1 MYPAHSTVVASS
13 WYSIAAALVAVML
26 WSVAPLLAEL
36 AHTSSPLQ
44 LTALTLL
51 AGSLATLPLSRRVSM
66 ATLSKRWQLS
76 VWLGIP
82 LLIFG
87 AVSSYFIGMR
97 LAPAAEAALITY
109 TWPVLFVLLSQWSRF
124 GKLRMAGV
132 TGALIAFSGA
142 ALLLL
147 PQALSGGLGGAANGY
162 MLALLAACCWA
173 LYSWLSQ
180 SAPIALTPLLPRL
193 LLAACAISSST
204 SLLVEGSLE
213 IPSSEALLAGIVL
226 GLGPYGVA
234 MIAWDKALRFGQASI
249 VGSLAYGVPIL
260 AAALLVLAGMSALDW
275 RLPCA
280 SILVVVG
287 CLKAS
292 NGGEQTCP

>member
-1 MYPAHSTVVASS
+1 MYPAHSTVVASP
-13 WYSIAAALVAVML
+13 WYSIVAALVAVML

-51 AGSLATLPLSRRVSM
+51 AGALATLPLSRRVPVTM
-66 ATLSKRWQLS
+66 LSKGWQLS
-76 VWLGIP
+76 VWLGVP

-124 GKLRMAGV
+124 GKLRMTGV
-132 TGALIAFSGA
+132 IGALIAFSGA

-147 PQALSGGLGGAANGY
+147 PQALSGGFGGATTGY
-162 MLALLAACCWA
+162 ALALLAACCWA
-173 LYSWLSQ
+173 LYSWLGQ
-180 SAPIALTPLLPRL
+180 AAPLALTPLLPRL
-193 LLAACAISSST
+193 LLVACAIATSA
-204 SLLVEGSLE
+204 SLLMEGSIE
-213 IPSSEALLAGIVL
+213 VPSGDALLAGIAL
-226 GLGPYGVA
+226 GLGPYGIA
-234 MIAWDKALRFGQASI
+234 MVAWDKALRLGQASI

-260 AAALLVLAGMSALDW
+260 AAALLVAAGVSVLDW

-280 SILVVVG
+280 AMLVVVG
-287 CLKAS
+287 CLKA
-292 NGGEQTCP
+292 GH

>member
-1 MYPAHSTVVASS
+1 MQRTHSPIVFPR
-13 WYSIAAALVAVML
+13 WYSIGAALVAVIL

-51 AGSLATLPLSRRVSM
+51 AGAFATLPLSRRVNVASCS
-66 ATLSKRWQLS
+66 LNWQLGIW
-76 VWLGIP
+76 VGIP
-82 LLIFG
+82 LLILG
-87 AVSSYFIGMR
+87 AVSTYFIGMR

-124 GKLRMAGV
+124 GRIRLAGI

-142 ALLLL
+142 AILLV
-147 PQALSGGLGGAANGY
+147 PQAISNSLGGATLGY
-162 MLALLAACCWA
+162 GLALLAACCWA

-180 SAPIALTPLLPRL
+180 AAPVSITPLLPRML
-193 LLAACAISSST
+193 LIACAIATLASIGMEGQ
-204 SLLVEGSLE
+204 LVL
-213 IPSSEALLAGIVL
+213 PSSEALLAGVAL

-234 MIAWDKALRFGQASI
+234 MVAWDKALRWGHASL

-260 AAALLVLAGMSALDW
+260 AGFLLVLAGVSVLDW
-275 RLPCA
+275 RLPTA
-280 SILVVVG
+280 ALLVVIG
-287 CLKAS
+287 CLNA
-292 NGGEQTCP
+292 GR

>member
-1 MYPAHSTVVASS
+1 MYPAHSTVVASP
-13 WYSIAAALVAVML
+13 WYSIVAALVAVML

-51 AGSLATLPLSRRVSM
+51 AGALATLPLSRRVPM
-66 ATLSKRWQLS
+66 TMLSKGWQLS
-76 VWLGIP
+76 VWLGVP

-132 TGALIAFSGA
+132 IGALIAFSGA

-147 PQALSGGLGGAANGY
+147 PQALSGGLGGATSGY
-162 MLALLAACCWA
+162 ALALLAACCWA
-173 LYSWLSQ
+173 LYSWLGQ
-180 SAPIALTPLLPRL
+180 TAPLALTPLLPRL
-193 LLAACAISSST
+193 LLIACAIAAGA
-204 SLLVEGSLE
+204 SLLMEGSIE
-213 IPSSEALLAGIVL
+213 VPSSDALLAGIAL
-226 GLGPYGVA
+226 GLGPYGIA
-234 MIAWDKALRFGQASI
+234 MVAWDKALRLGQASI

-260 AAALLVLAGMSALDW
+260 AAALLVAAGMSVLDW

-280 SILVVVG
+280 AILVVIG
-287 CLKAS
+287 CLKA
-292 NGGEQTCP
+292 GR

>member
-1 MYPAHSTVVASS
+1 MYPAHSTVVASP
-13 WYSIAAALVAVML
+13 WYSIVAALVAVML

-36 AHTSSPLQ
+36 ARTSSPLQ

-51 AGSLATLPLSRRVSM
+51 AGALATLPLSHRVPVTM
-66 ATLSKRWQLS
+66 LSKRWQLS
-76 VWLGIP
+76 VWLGVP

-132 TGALIAFSGA
+132 IGALIAFSGA

-147 PQALSGGLGGAANGY
+147 PQALSGGFGGATTGY
-162 MLALLAACCWA
+162 ALALLAACCWA
-173 LYSWLSQ
+173 LYSWLGQ
-180 SAPIALTPLLPRL
+180 AAPLALTPLLPRL
-193 LLAACAISSST
+193 LLVACAIATSA
-204 SLLVEGSLE
+204 SLLMEGSIE
-213 IPSSEALLAGIVL
+213 VPSGDALLAGIAL
-226 GLGPYGVA
+226 GLGPYGIA
-234 MIAWDKALRFGQASI
+234 MVAWDKALRLGQASI

-260 AAALLVLAGMSALDW
+260 AAALLVAAGVSVLDW
-275 RLPCA
+275 RPPCA
-280 SILVVVG
+280 AMLVVVG
-287 CLKAS
+287 CLKA
-292 NGGEQTCP
+292 GR